1 MPSKT
6 ATTLIDQ
13 NKMKKSSLP
22 AGMWGRVRAKLI
34 EIYGELTDRNWFS
47 KLTANVDE
55 ETREIK
61 LKAATD
67 FIKDWIETN
76 YLQAIERIVN
86 NEQFKVCFC

>member
-1 MPSKT
+1 MPAKT
-6 ATTLIDQ
+6 TITSIDQ
-13 NKMKKSSLP
+13 NKMENSSLP
-22 AGMWGRVRAKLI
+22 VGMWGRVRQSLVEA
-34 EIYGELTDRNWFS
+34 YGEATDRNWFS

-76 YLQAIERIVN
+76 YLHAIE
-86 NEQFKVCFC
+86 KDS